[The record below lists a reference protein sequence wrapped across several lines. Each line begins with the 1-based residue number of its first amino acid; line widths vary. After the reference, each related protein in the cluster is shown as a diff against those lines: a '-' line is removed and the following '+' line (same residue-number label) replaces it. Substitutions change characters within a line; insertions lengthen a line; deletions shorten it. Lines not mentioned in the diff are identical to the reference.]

1 MNNPEFSQFLSTA
14 IPYVNAAPHVGHAFE
29 LLVGDALARHYRQ
42 RRRAVLLTG
51 GTDDHSLKNA
61 RAAAARG
68 ISTQT
73 LVAEHGD
80 QFRRLAE
87 VLGVK
92 LDDYLHTSRDAR
104 HAPAVRA
111 LWERCA
117 ARGDLYTEE
126 YAGRYCA
133 GCEAFVQDAELVEG
147 QCAAH
152 PGLLEQ
158 VRERNWFFR
167 LSRYQELLL
176 EVLTSGKLRIL
187 PAERQREVLSFVQGG
202 LLDFSVSRD
211 RSRSREWGIGV
222 PSDPTQVVYV
232 WFDAL
237 ANYLALLGFPEQTP
251 QLARFWGPESA
262 REHLIGKDILRF
274 HAVYWPAILASA
286 GLSLPSTVRAHG
298 FVTLEGN
305 KIGKSLGNAVDPF
318 ALVERFGQS
327 AVRYYFL
334 RHLHTTKDSDLRLEK
349 LTEAHDAELAGKL
362 GNLLQ
367 RVSALGLRHP
377 NLALTRGQAA
387 ASDADVTLQGAA
399 QRAVHDVRAAVDDFA
414 LQQALACIFE
424 LVAEANRYA
433 DAQEPWTLSRRAL
446 AAKTPQAA
454 ADLLA
459 QLAHV
464 LWHLLEALR
473 VAAILLSPFLP
484 DAAHEI
490 ATRLGLAVAELDD
503 LSCARFG
510 AGKRFRLVSGRPLFP
525 RVAPLLSGARA
536 SVA

>member
-1 MNNPEFSQFLSTA
+1 MNNPQFPLFLSTA
-14 IPYVNAAPHVGHAFE
+14 IPYVNAAPHVGHALE
-29 LLVGDALARHYRQ
+29 LLVADALARHYRQ
-42 RRRAVLLTG
+42 RQRAVLLTG

-68 ISTQT
+68 ISTQA
-73 LVAEHGD
+73 LVTEHGD
-80 QFRRLAE
+80 QFRRLAQ
-87 VLGVK
+87 VLGVT

-104 HAPAVRA
+104 HAPAVCA
-111 LWERCA
+111 LWARCS
-117 ARGDLYTEE
+117 ARGDLYTKE
-126 YAGRYCA
+126 YVGRYCL
-133 GCEAFVQDAELVEG
+133 GCEAFVQDDDLVEG
-147 QCAAH
+147 QCPAH
-152 PGLLEQ
+152 PGLLEE

-167 LSRYQELLL
+167 LSRYQERLLQA
-176 EVLTSGKLRIL
+176 LTSHELRIL
-187 PAERQREVLSFVQGG
+187 PAEREREVLSFVQGG

-211 RSRSREWGIGV
+211 RSRSRDWGITV
-222 PSDPTQVVYV
+222 PGDPTQVVYV

-251 QLARFWGPESA
+251 RLARFWGPDSA

-286 GLSLPSTVRAHG
+286 GLSLPSSVRVHG

-305 KIGKSLGNAVDPF
+305 KIGKSLGNSVDAF
-318 ALVERFGQS
+318 ALIERFGSS

-334 RHLHTTKDSDLRLEK
+334 RHLHTTKDSDFRVDK
-349 LTEAHDAELAGKL
+349 LAEAHDAELAGKL

-377 NLALTRGQAA
+377 ALALRRGQAA
-387 ASDADVTLQGAA
+387 ASDADVNLRDAA
-399 QRAVHDVRAAVDDFA
+399 DRAVRDVQAAVDDFA
-414 LQQALACIFE
+414 LQHALACIFE
-424 LVAEANRYA
+424 LVSEANRYA
-433 DAQEPWTLSRRAL
+433 DTQEPWTLSRQAVV
-446 AAKTPQAA
+446 AKTPQAS

-473 VAAILLSPFLP
+473 VAAILLAPFLP
-484 DAAHEI
+484 EAAREI
-490 ATRLGLAVAELDD
+490 VKRLGVPTVELDD

-510 AGKRFRLVSGRPLFP
+510 AGARFRLIAGAPLFP
-525 RVAPLLSGARA
+525 RVAPSLSGARA

>member
-1 MNNPEFSQFLSTA
+1 MNNPEFPQFLSTA

-80 QFRRLAE
+80 QFRRLAK
-87 VLGVK
+87 VLGVQ

-117 ARGDLYTEE
+117 ARGDLYTKE
-126 YAGRYCA
+126 YAGRYCP
-133 GCEAFVQDAELVEG
+133 GCEAFVQDTELVEG
-147 QCAAH
+147 QCVAH

-158 VRERNWFFR
+158 VRERNWFFS

-222 PSDPTQVVYV
+222 PGDPTQVVYV

-251 QLARFWGPESA
+251 QLARFWGSESA

-286 GLSLPSTVRAHG
+286 GLPLPSTVRAHG

-318 ALVERFGQS
+318 GLVERFGRS

-334 RHLHTTKDSDLRLEK
+334 RHLHTTKDSDFRLER
-349 LTEAHDAELAGKL
+349 LTDAHDTELAGKL

-377 NLALTRGQAA
+377 KLALRRGRAA
-387 ASDADVTLQGAA
+387 ASDADVSLQCAA

-433 DAQEPWTLSRRAL
+433 DAQEPWTLSRRAVV
-446 AAKTPQAA
+446 AKTAEAA

-484 DAAHEI
+484 DAACEI
-490 ATRLGLAVAELDD
+490 ARRLGVPAAELDD

-510 AGKRFRLVSGRPLFP
+510 AGARFRLAAGPPLFP
-525 RVAPLLSGARA
+525 RLAPSPSGARA